1 MKLALTFLLNTL
13 FNFAIGLMVAKFLG
27 PEEYGRFALALAAA
41 VFINTALFDWIRLA
55 ATRFYSD
62 RTRADQPQV
71 RAALDAAFASL
82 AVILGVAALGL
93 LLAGVELQLS
103 SGLVALA
110 VATGVANGLFDY
122 HTALVR
128 ARFLDSAYSR
138 LIIAKNIL
146 GLAFTVGGAWWFGS
160 AKAAL
165 IGICLCVAGA
175 LVTARR
181 ALHDEK
187 ARPALATRA
196 LALKHMRYG
205 LPIVTAGL
213 LYQAIPLANRS
224 LITGIF
230 GFAETGQYSLAYD
243 IGIRLVAAI
252 GSTLDVMLFQIAVL
266 ADEQHGIERA
276 RQQVARNMNLVLAL
290 VLPACAGFW
299 LTLPSLEALLVPAA
313 YRGQFGQFLALLLPG
328 LFCYAIAVYAI
339 NPLFQIE
346 KRTSPMIAAA
356 LFACAVNAGLLA
368 LLPTGAD
375 ASNYAFAHSAAL
387 CAGCCALMTFA
398 ALSNPVWP
406 SWRDGAIALAGTA
419 TMVGLL
425 GPLRELPPGVL
436 TLAMQI
442 AVGCASYAAFIVI
455 FDVAGLR
462 SRILELARIG
472 KAPVRAV

>member
-1 MKLALTFLLNTL
+1 MKLAITFLLNTL

-62 RTRADQPQV
+62 RIRADQPQV

-82 AVILGVAALGL
+82 AVVLGVAAVGL
-93 LLAGVELQLS
+93 LLTGVELQLS

-128 ARFLDSAYSR
+128 ARFLDAAYSR

-213 LYQAIPLANRS
+213 LYQAIPLTNRS
-224 LITGIF
+224 LITGVF
-230 GFAETGQYSLAYD
+230 GFAETGQYSLA
-243 IGIRLVAAI
+243 
-252 GSTLDVMLFQIAVL
+252 
-266 ADEQHGIERA
+266 
-276 RQQVARNMNLVLAL
+276 
-290 VLPACAGFW
+290 
-299 LTLPSLEALLVPAA
+299 
-313 YRGQFGQFLALLLPG
+313 
-328 LFCYAIAVYAI
+328 
-339 NPLFQIE
+339 
-346 KRTSPMIAAA
+346 
-356 LFACAVNAGLLA
+356 
-368 LLPTGAD
+368 
-375 ASNYAFAHSAAL
+375 
-387 CAGCCALMTFA
+387 
-398 ALSNPVWP
+398 
-406 SWRDGAIALAGTA
+406 
-419 TMVGLL
+419 
-425 GPLRELPPGVL
+425 
-436 TLAMQI
+436 
-442 AVGCASYAAFIVI
+442 
-455 FDVAGLR
+455 
-462 SRILELARIG
+462 
-472 KAPVRAV
+472 